1 MSKLAAKAAIASLT
15 RNSRDVHL
23 EAVAVTLYNGV
34 ILKGIFKRPSEED
47 VGCVTGSS
55 SALADTSTHVSTFFD
70 LDDVVSFTYAEQNQ
84 RIDY

>member
-1 MSKLAAKAAIASLT
+1 MSRLAVNEAIALLA
-15 RNSRDVHL
+15 RNGRDVHV

-34 ILKGIFKRPSEED
+34 ILKGIFKRSSDES
-47 VGCVTGSS
+47 VACVTGSS

-70 LDDVVSFTYAEQNQ
+70 FDDVVSFTYAEQNQ